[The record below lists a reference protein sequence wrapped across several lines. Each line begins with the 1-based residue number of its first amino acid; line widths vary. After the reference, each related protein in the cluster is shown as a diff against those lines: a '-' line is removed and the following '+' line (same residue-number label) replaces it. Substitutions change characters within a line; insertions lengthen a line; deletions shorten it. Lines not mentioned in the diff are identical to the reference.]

1 VHPQRSFVK
10 RFRPWLIAVILV
22 GLLVAGK
29 FAMDSGRPAAS
40 ARGGGAGGRGPG
52 GATPVRVTVL
62 SSEKLADRITSVGT
76 ILPNERVDVRSE
88 ISGRVTGIH
97 FKEGQRVAKGA
108 LLVKI
113 DDSELVA
120 RLARAKS
127 ELDIAKKEAARQE
140 ELYGQ
145 KVSSQRE
152 HDNAASN
159 LSVAQA
165 EHDLILAQLRK
176 TDIRAPF
183 AGVVGLRSV
192 SEGGYVTPTTPITT
206 LLEDHPVKVD
216 FTVPERF
223 AGSVARGDRV
233 RFTVEGQSRV
243 FEGTVYAL
251 ESIIDP
257 ETRTLGVRATSP
269 NTDGA
274 LVPGAFAEVEVLMPE
289 RQAVTVP
296 AFALVP
302 ELGGQ
307 KVFLYRGGRAEA
319 RPVKTGL
326 RTEERVEIVE
336 GVAAGDTLILSGI
349 LQLKPGAPVT
359 LATE

>member
-1 VHPQRSFVK
+1 MKHIRS
-10 RFRPWLIAVILV
+10 WLIAGLV
-22 GLLVAGK
+22 LVVLVAGK
-29 FAMDSGRPAAS
+29 FAMDSGRPAVS
-40 ARGGGAGGRGPG
+40 ARGGGRPGGGAG
-52 GATPVRVTVL
+52 GATPVKVTVL
-62 SSEKLADRITSVGT
+62 ASEKLADRITSVGT
-76 ILPNERVDVRSE
+76 ILANERVDVRSE
-88 ISGRVTGIH
+88 ISGRVVAIP
-97 FKEGQRVAKGA
+97 FKEGERVKKGA

-113 DDSELVA
+113 DDSELRA
-120 RLARAKS
+120 RLARSQS

-140 ELYGQ
+140 ELFRG
-145 KVSSQRE
+145 KVASQRE
-152 HDNAASN
+152 YDSAESN

-165 EHDLILAQLRK
+165 EHDLILAQIAK

-183 AGVVGLRSV
+183 GGMVGLRSV

-206 LLEDHPVKVD
+206 LLDDHPVKID

-223 AGSVARGDRV
+223 AGNVKKGDV
-233 RFTVEGQSRV
+233 IHFTVEGNRRV
-243 FEGTVYAL
+243 FDGTVYAL
-251 ESIIDP
+251 ESNIDP

-274 LVPGAFAEVEVLMPE
+274 LVPGAFAEVDVLMPE

-307 KVFLYRGGRAEA
+307 KVFLFRGGKAEA

-326 RTEERVEIVE
+326 RTEERVEIVD
-336 GVAAGDTLILSGI
+336 GVSAGDTLITSGI
-349 LQLKPGAPVT
+349 LQLKTGAPVT